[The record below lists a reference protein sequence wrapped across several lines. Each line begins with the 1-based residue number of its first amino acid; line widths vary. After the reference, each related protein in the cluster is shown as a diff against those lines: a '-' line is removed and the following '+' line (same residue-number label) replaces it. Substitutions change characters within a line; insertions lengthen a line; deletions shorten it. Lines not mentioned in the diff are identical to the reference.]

1 MPFADPVRETELV
14 TVLRTPAPGQDR
26 DNLQRRTA
34 WARLIFRAVAFVL
47 LAATVSLSSGAK
59 NSGYTS
65 HHSPAR
71 YLSKI
76 TKMRETPIQRADA
89 RQVLSRCSDS
99 PPAVAAADPSPPVA
113 TFIPAASPVLSADQF
128 RSPPAYL

>member
-1 MPFADPVRETELV
+1 M

-26 DNLQRRTA
+26 ENRQRRAA
-34 WARLIFRAVAFVL
+34 WARLILRVLTFVL

-76 TKMRETPIQRADA
+76 TKMRETPVQRADT
-89 RQVLSRCSDS
+89 RQVLSRSSDS
-99 PPAVAAADPSPPVA
+99 PPAVAAADPSPPV
-113 TFIPAASPVLSADQF
+113 TTLILAASPTLSADQF
-128 RSPPAYL
+128 RSPPASL